1 MKKIDFASEDIES
14 MREVLLEQLQTL
26 IKKVEKIKRTLDKI
40 GYPVNVDIS
49 EFKKPLMPKEIY
61 AKEIVVKPEKEEK
74 VLKFSKKKETITQ
87 QKMLTRWEDIEK
99 RAQTDPAVKE
109 FLDIM
114 NDESIP
120 VIEFDYGKKS
130 KKNKKEEVKAEVTQ
144 IIPEN
149 YRRKKNILWSD
160 YVYDV
165 IRLTGY
171 PLTVNEINER
181 AIKELSLDKEE
192 QQASFSAIHS
202 SLFRLKRNQK
212 SINNYAIK
220 GSRTSYYGL
229 AEWFTKEGKLLKKYA
244 RPF

>member
-1 MKKIDFASEDIES
+1 MKKVDLSPEELEAT
-14 MREVLLEQLQTL
+14 REMLVEQLQTL

-40 GYPVNVDIS
+40 GYPVNVDIN
-49 EFKKPLMPKEIY
+49 EYKKPLMPKEIY
-61 AKEIVVKPEKEEK
+61 AKEIIVKPEKEEK
-74 VLKFSKKKETITQ
+74 LPKAPKKKETITQ
-87 QKMLTRWEDIEK
+87 QKMLIRWEDIEK
-99 RAQTDPAVKE
+99 RAQYDPAVKE

-120 VIEFDYGKKS
+120 VIEFNYGKKS
-130 KKNKKEEVKAEVTQ
+130 KKAEKEEAKKEVNE

-181 AIKELSLDKEE
+181 AIKELSLDEQE

-212 SINNYAIK
+212 SINNYALK

-229 AEWFTKEGKLLKKYA
+229 SEWFTKEGKLLKKYT
-244 RPF
+244 RPL